1 MKAAT
6 PNARSRP
13 IADLGPDVH
22 LFVHEKGALV
32 FRLMRLRPPHGWPA
46 VWWELVIVTLG
57 VLIALG
63 AQQAL
68 DTIRWKSDVTEFRRA
83 MDHELGYDFG
93 AYRDRL
99 GQSAGIS
106 RRLDE
111 LEQWLGV
118 LQTGAQVR
126 LTTRIHRPITTSLRT
141 AVWESRTS
149 EVTGHLGLD
158 TRLAYA
164 SFYDEVRNYSEVRD
178 LERAVWNELLDF
190 GYAASLSQDDRVRL
204 RGLIERGRLFDRLIV
219 GNWPE
224 VERRGAEA
232 GIRAWTDPN
241 ALPGDPGICV
251 SLRWE
256 PV

>member
-1 MKAAT
+1 M
-6 PNARSRP
+6 
-13 IADLGPDVH
+13 
-22 LFVHEKGALV
+22 LV

-68 DTIRWKSDVTEFRRA
+68 DTIRWKADVTEFRRA
-83 MDHELGYDFG
+83 MDNELGYNFG

-99 GQSAGIS
+99 GQSACIN
-106 RRLDE
+106 RRLGE
-111 LEQWLGV
+111 LEQYLSA

-126 LTTRIHRPITTSLRT
+126 LTSPIRRPTTTSLRT

-164 SFYDEVRNYSEVRD
+164 SFYDEVRNYSQVRD
-178 LERAVWNELLDF
+178 FERAVWNELLDF
-190 GYAASLSQDDRVRL
+190 SHAQSLSPSDRLRL

-224 VERRGAEA
+224 LERRAAEA
-232 GIRAWTDPN
+232 GIRAWKDSSTP
-241 ALPGDPGICV
+241 PSDPGICAP
-251 SLRWE
+251 LIWE
-256 PV
+256 PL

>member
-1 MKAAT
+1 M
-6 PNARSRP
+6 
-13 IADLGPDVH
+13 
-22 LFVHEKGALV
+22 

-68 DTIRWKSDVTEFRRA
+68 DTIRWKRDVTEFRRA
-83 MDHELGYDFG
+83 LDNELGYDFG

-99 GQSAGIS
+99 AQSACIN

-111 LEQWLGV
+111 LEQWLGA
-118 LQTGAQVR
+118 LQSGAEVR
-126 LTTRIHRPITTSLRT
+126 LTTPIRRPTTTSLRT

-158 TRLAYA
+158 TRLRYA
-164 SFYDEVRNYSEVRD
+164 AFYDEVRNYSDVRD
-178 LERAVWNELLDF
+178 FERAVWNELLDF
-190 GYAASLSQDDRVRL
+190 GYAPSLDPRDRLRL
-204 RGLIERGRLFDRLIV
+204 RGLIERGRLFDRLIAA
-219 GNWPE
+219 NWSDM
-224 VERRGAEA
+224 ERRGAEA
-232 GIRAWTDPN
+232 NIRAWRDPN
-241 ALPGDPGICV
+241 APSSDRNICA